1 MPRTTSGRCAKI
13 ARALCQKARS
23 SLRGRSRNATGPLP
37 RRPEKLTQAMSY
49 PRLGT
54 RFASMPLRA
63 PSHTTRQPESRR
75 KSATARPGKTCPPVP
90 PAMIMMVRA
99 IARIVARSCAYTS
112 HEMPVLPVDPEQ
124 DRQRQAIRKEAAPAE
139 AHERKREALGGQ
151 HTHVHAHVDERLH
164 PEPHA
169 DPLSDQRGVRTLQRH
184 GLAADGECPQH
195 QPGEKRDHSDHPRES
210 QLLSDYREQEVGVR
224 LGEVEELLDACTQSH
239 AEPLAASEGDQR
251 VRKLVAAAER
261 IRPRIHEAE
270 NSLHA
275 IRRGQDQADETHG

>member
-90 PAMIMMVRA
+90 PATIMIVRD
-99 IARIVARSCAYTS
+99 IAVSSRPSPQ
-112 HEMPVLPVDPEQ
+112 HLPVLPVNAKQHRERHAIGEQ
-124 DRQRQAIRKEAAPAE
+124 SAAAE
-139 AHERKREALGGQ
+139 AHERKGEALGGQ
-151 HTHVHAHVDERLH
+151 HTHVQAHVDERLR
-164 PEPHA
+164 PEPDR
-169 DPLSDQRGVRTLQRH
+169 DPLSDER
-184 GLAADGECPQH
+184 
-195 QPGEKRDHSDHPRES
+195 
-210 QLLSDYREQEVGVR
+210 
-224 LGEVEELLDACTQSH
+224 
-239 AEPLAASEGDQR
+239 R
-251 VRKLVAAAER
+251 VRALESDRLA
-261 IRPRIHEAE
+261 
-270 NSLHA
+270 S
-275 IRRGQDQADETHG
+275 

>member
-99 IARIVARSCAYTS
+99 MAVSRERPP
-112 HEMPVLPVDPEQ
+112 HELSVLPVNAQQ
-124 DRQRQAIRKEAAPAE
+124 DRERRAIREQSAAAE
-139 AHERKREALGGQ
+139 AHERKSEALGGQ
-151 HTHVHAHVDERLH
+151 HAHVDAHVDERLR
-164 PEPHA
+164 PEPDR
-169 DPLSDQRGVRTLQRH
+169 DPLSNESRVRALEGDR
-184 GLAADGECPQH
+184 LASDGESPQH
-195 QPGEKRDHSDHPRES
+195 QPREERDHREH
-210 QLLSDYREQEVGVR
+210 EVGVR
-224 LGEVEELLDACTQSH
+224 LGEIEELLDACAQTH
-239 AEPLAASEGDQR
+239 AEPLAAAESDQR
-251 VRKLVAAAER
+251 VRKLVAAAEW
-261 IRPRIHEAE
+261 IGPGVHETE
-270 NSLHA
+270 NALHS
-275 IRRGQDQADETHG
+275 IGRGQG

>member
-99 IARIVARSCAYTS
+99 MAVSRERPP
-112 HEMPVLPVDPEQ
+112 HELSVLPVNAQQ
-124 DRQRQAIRKEAAPAE
+124 DRERRAIREQSAAAE
-139 AHERKREALGGQ
+139 AHERKSEALGGQ
-151 HTHVHAHVDERLH
+151 HAHVHAHVDERLR
-164 PEPHA
+164 PEP
-169 DPLSDQRGVRTLQRH
+169 DSD
-184 GLAADGECPQH
+184 
-195 QPGEKRDHSDHPRES
+195 PREHARKS
-210 QLLSDYREQEVGVR
+210 QLFGDHREHEVGVR
-224 LGEVEELLDACTQSH
+224 LGEIEELLDACAQTH
-239 AEPLAASEGDQR
+239 AEPLAAAESDQR
-251 VRKLVAAAER
+251 VRKLVAAAEW
-261 IRPRIHEAE
+261 IGPGVHETE
-270 NSLHA
+270 NALHS
-275 IRRGQDQADETHG
+275 IGRGQD